1 MSKILIHSI
10 AEINWFED
18 YEEERGEAIRRLLQG
33 KAKLETAIARID
45 NQIEVLIA

>member
-10 AEINWFED
+10 AEITWFADNED
-18 YEEERGEAIRRLLQG
+18 DRGEAIRRLLQG
-33 KAKLETAIARID
+33 KAKLEMAIARID